1 LVIIKKQKVNFPL
14 DTTSSYS
21 RQQIQ
26 VTQAIVQLSLSEK
39 LVFHSQSSVGDWAGC
54 SQHASATLLCLTLE
68 GAAMTSAA
76 IVMAIQFLPS
86 TDGFRRA

>member
-1 LVIIKKQKVNFPL
+1 M
-14 DTTSSYS
+14 
-21 RQQIQ
+21 
-26 VTQAIVQLSLSEK
+26 K

-54 SQHASATLLCLTLE
+54 SQHASATLLCLTLD
-68 GAAMTSAA
+68 GVAMTSAA